1 MPIDHITQLVCD
13 TAQPMKPCGALSME
27 TDGANDKHSVA
38 TGVAILLRPPRICCL
53 MMLSIAFWGII
64 FYFVSCM
71 QGNMASL
78 LLKPSAFSLP
88 SFGFGRDPCAGRYI
102 YMYDLPPRFNADLAW
117 ECLKDSV
124 MNKPME
130 NDGFGQ
136 PLPPGDS
143 LPEKG
148 AYDTD
153 QYMLALIYHARM
165 RRYEC
170 LTADPSTAVAVYV
183 PFYAGFDASLNMLKS
198 NLSARDA
205 VSRSMVDW
213 LVRRPEWR
221 AMGGRDHFLAV
232 GRATWDFV
240 RGKDGGW
247 GNAFMTYP
255 AIRNTTVLTIEASPW
270 HGNDFAV
277 PFPSHFHPSS
287 DVDVLRWQD
296 RMRQLERRWLWGF
309 AGGPR
314 PGNITVRSQ
323 IIGQCRNSSSC
334 AMLASATGYHNSP
347 EGIMR
352 LLESADFCLEPM
364 GDSFTR
370 KSTFDAILA
379 GCIPV
384 FFHPISAYTQY
395 TWHLPRDFRSYS
407 VFIPQ
412 ADVAHRNASIEEVL
426 RKIPRTKVAQ
436 MREEV
441 IRLIPRVMYR
451 DPMANG
457 VVFKDAFDV
466 AVDAVIDRVT
476 KRRRAAT
483 EGRQYEDSIDGHD
496 SWKYDLL
503 EHGQKDI
510 GPHELDPYM

>member
-1 MPIDHITQLVCD
+1 
-13 TAQPMKPCGALSME
+13 MKPCGALSME
-27 TDGANDKHSVA
+27 TDAANDKHSVGS
-38 TGVAILLRPPRICCL
+38 GVAILLRPPRICCL
-53 MMLSIAFWGII
+53 VMLSIAFWALI
-64 FYFVSCM
+64 FYFVSGM

-78 LLKPSAFSLP
+78 LLKPSTFSLP
-88 SFGFGRDPCAGRYI
+88 SFHFGRDPCAGRYI
-102 YMYDLPPRFNADLAW
+102 YMYDLPPRFNADLARD
-117 ECLKDSV
+117 CLKDSI
-124 MNKPME
+124 MNKPMD
-130 NDGFGQ
+130 NGGFGQ
-136 PLPPGDS
+136 PLPPSDS

-153 QYMLALIYHARM
+153 QYMLELIYHARM

-170 LTADPSTAVAVYV
+170 LTADHSTAVAVYV
-183 PFYAGFDASLNMLKS
+183 PFYAGFDEAINMWESDL
-198 NLSARDA
+198 LVRDA
-205 VSRSMVDW
+205 VSRDMVDW

-221 AMGGRDHFLAV
+221 AMEGHDHFLLA
-232 GRATWDFV
+232 GRPSWDFI
-240 RGKDGGW
+240 RGKDPGW

-255 AIRNTTVLTIEASPW
+255 AIRNMTVLTQEASPW

-277 PFPSHFHPSS
+277 PYPSHFHPSS
-287 DVDVLRWQD
+287 DADVLHWQD
-296 RMRQLERRWLWGF
+296 RMRQVERSWLWGF

-314 PGNITVRSQ
+314 PGNTTVRSQ
-323 IIGQCRNSSSC
+323 IIEQCRNSSTC
-334 AMLASATGYHNSP
+334 TMFASATGHHNSA

-352 LLESADFCLEPM
+352 LLESAEFCVEPT

-384 FFHPISAYTQY
+384 FFHPSSAYTQY
-395 TWHLPRDFRSYS
+395 TWYLPRDYRSYS

-412 ADVAHRNASIEEVL
+412 AGVANGSASIEEVL

-451 DPMANG
+451 DPEAQG

-466 AVDAVIDRVT
+466 AIDAVIDRVMQ
-476 KRRRAAT
+476 RRRATA
-483 EGRQYEDSIDGHD
+483 EGRQYETSVDEYL

-510 GPHELDPYM
+510 GPHEFDPYLLG